1 MRIIRA
7 KSLLIASLVGV
18 PGLTVA
24 AHAGP
29 KAADFGFTLID
40 SSGLGDPADEQR
52 IAGLDSQLQ
61 DRLRQAGYEI
71 TDITPVATQVK
82 QQDLQDCGEC
92 APALAR
98 QLGAAVSVYGWVQK
112 VSNLILDINLVIR
125 SADTGAMLRAGSV
138 SIRGDTDESWR
149 RGLDYLLSERI
160 FPHGQGLLQ

>member
-1 MRIIRA
+1 MPIVRPETF
-7 KSLLIASLVGV
+7 LIALLAGV
-18 PGLTVA
+18 PALSAA

-40 SSGLGDPADEQR
+40 SSGLGEPADAQR
-52 IAGLDSQLQ
+52 ITALDAQLQ
-61 DRLRQAGYEI
+61 DRLREAGYEI
-71 TDITPVATQVK
+71 SDVAPVAAQVK
-82 QQDLQDCGEC
+82 EQDLQDCGEC

-98 QLGAAVSVYGWVQK
+98 QVGAAVSVYGWVQK
-112 VSNLILDINLVIR
+112 VSNLILDINLVVR

-160 FPHGQGLLQ
+160 FPHGQGLAQ